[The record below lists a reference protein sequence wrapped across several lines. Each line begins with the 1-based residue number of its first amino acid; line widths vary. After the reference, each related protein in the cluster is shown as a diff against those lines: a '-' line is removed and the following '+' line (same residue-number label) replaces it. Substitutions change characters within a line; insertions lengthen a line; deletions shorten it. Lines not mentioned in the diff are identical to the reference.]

1 MGDGDRDILKAI
13 GLLAVLEPVPGL
25 IADVDTLAWSLGRTE
40 ASVEASLDALIRRNL
55 VYRRPHRGDHSLWSR
70 SSVDLGDWLEQA
82 RPSVPAPTRLPDVAH
97 LLHAPRPLVAHRH
110 YHHPR
115 TLRPHPRPLPATP
128 HPRR

>member
-82 RPSVPAPTRLPDVAH
+82 RRSVPAPKRLHDVAH
-97 LLHAPRPLVAHRH
+97 LLPAPRPPIGRASGRERVYH
-110 YHHPR
+110 YV
-115 TLRPHPRPLPATP
+115 
-128 HPRR
+128 

>member
-40 ASVEASLDALIRRNL
+40 ASVEASLDALIRRHL

-70 SSVDLGDWLEQA
+70 PSVALGDWLAQDRRSWTA
-82 RPSVPAPTRLPDVAH
+82 PKRPPDVAH
-97 LLHAPRPLVAHRH
+97 PTPT
-110 YHHPR
+110 P
-115 TLRPHPRPLPATP
+115 TPPLPP
-128 HPRR
+128 

>member
-70 SSVDLGDWLEQA
+70 SRSEA
-82 RPSVPAPTRLPDVAH
+82 RRVGKECG
-97 LLHAPRPLVAHRH
+97 
-110 YHHPR
+110 R
-115 TLRPHPRPLPATP
+115 TCRSRWSPGHTNNTTTKKRNN
-128 HPRR
+128 